1 MLRAHLFPIKWP
13 KTPKFFPWFFSRF
26 LIHPSTGIIYTQPW
40 AVLDA
45 EVNSKYNFYVKAED
59 TDGKYSL
66 AEVFITVLDVNDHSP
81 EFNENI
87 QEKTMI
93 IGSPVKIEVRDNTV
107 CHDAS
112 CLGTAPALLFAAQ
125 DSWWMSE
132 SWLFLWI
139 YFECPFIC
147 NKWIKACNVFTG
159 CREGEI
165 NYRGKR

>member
-1 MLRAHLFPIKWP
+1 METSARQELGEEYQSLGTAFQCLEPTFAPGCKHILSDQKTLFPC
-13 KTPKFFPWFFSRF
+13 FFSRF

-93 IGSPVKIEVRDNTV
+93 IGSPVKIEVRDYTV
-107 CHDAS
+107 CHKAECFGEAS
-112 CLGTAPALLFAAQ
+112 ALLFIAQ
-125 DSWWMSE
+125 GS
-132 SWLFLWI
+132 
-139 YFECPFIC
+139 
-147 NKWIKACNVFTG
+147 
-159 CREGEI
+159 
-165 NYRGKR
+165 

>member
-1 MLRAHLFPIKWP
+1 MLGYQKKIINKPQNLSVLLLF
-13 KTPKFFPWFFSRF
+13 RF

-93 IGSPVKIEVRDNTV
+93 IGSPVKIEVRNNTA
-107 CHDAS
+107 CHKAE
-112 CLGTAPALLFAAQ
+112 CFGKAPAMQFIAQ
-125 DSWWMSE
+125 G
-132 SWLFLWI
+132 
-139 YFECPFIC
+139 
-147 NKWIKACNVFTG
+147 TQ
-159 CREGEI
+159 
-165 NYRGKR
+165 